1 MLKQGQDFSLY
12 YKNKKKVLRNVDLT
26 FKNGKRLKQIC
37 VMTDSYSTDL
47 TTPRLYILV
56 FVPILERPS
65 LERQILARSF
75 LERPDLERTSPR
87 VTKPRT
93 DSRPTKSKRD
103 RT

>member
-1 MLKQGQDFSLY
+1 MLRQGQDFRLY
-12 YKNKKKVLRNVDLT
+12 YKNKKVLTNVDLT
-26 FKNGKRLKQIC
+26 LKNGKRLKQIC

-47 TTPRLYILV
+47 TTPRLYIPV

-65 LERQILARSF
+65 LGCPILARPF

-93 DSRPTKSKRD
+93 DSRPTKPNRD